1 MMFLFRSEYV
11 CHCCKKR
18 VKLNKYAQM
27 LVDFQKCPLKNNSVN
42 LLKFFFLSQIF
53 KVILEEVIFNTYLL
67 SVLNIQCNF
76 QFGFFFCRL
85 NSFTGKIF
93 CQCAKLLFN
102 QIIVGCRVIKWTE
115 VYIEKCQLL
124 FQLASNLLSFIKK
137 K

>member
-1 MMFLFRSEYV
+1 MQ
-11 CHCCKKR
+11 H
-18 VKLNKYAQM
+18 KYAQM

-42 LLKFFFLSQIF
+42 LLKFLFFISDFQS
-53 KVILEEVIFNTYLL
+53 YLRR
-67 SVLNIQCNF
+67 SNF
-76 QFGFFFCRL
+76 QYVSFICIKYTVQFSIWFFFFCRL

>member
-1 MMFLFRSEYV
+1 MQ
-11 CHCCKKR
+11 H
-18 VKLNKYAQM
+18 KYAQM

-42 LLKFFFLSQIF
+42 FLSQIF

-76 QFGFFFCRL
+76 QFGVFFCRL

>member
-1 MMFLFRSEYV
+1 MQ
-11 CHCCKKR
+11 H
-18 VKLNKYAQM
+18 KYAQM

-42 LLKFFFLSQIF
+42 LLKFLFFISDFQSCLRRSNFQYISFICIKYTVQFSIWFFFLSF
-53 KVILEEVIFNTYLL
+53 E
-67 SVLNIQCNF
+67 
-76 QFGFFFCRL
+76 FFY
-85 NSFTGKIF
+85 IF